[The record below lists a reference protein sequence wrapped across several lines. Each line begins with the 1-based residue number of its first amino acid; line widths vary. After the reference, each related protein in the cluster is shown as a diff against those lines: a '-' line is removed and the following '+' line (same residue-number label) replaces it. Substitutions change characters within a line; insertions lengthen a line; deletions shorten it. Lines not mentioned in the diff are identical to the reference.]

1 MDDAM
6 TPRQTALQVLGTLP
20 DDSSWDE
27 VLRTL
32 RSARRFA
39 EGYGDGGEMIARET
53 GPAWSVE
60 QPAEQV
66 TGEAAM
72 RSYDVVVERDEEGW
86 FVGSVPG
93 LAGCHTQARTIEQLL
108 ERIGEVIELCLEAS
122 GSTGTRFVG
131 IRRVTVPA

>member
-1 MDDAM
+1 M
-6 TPRQTALQVLGTLP
+6 TPRQTALQVLGSIP
-20 DDSSWDE
+20 EESSWDD

-39 EGYGDGGEMIARET
+39 EGDGADGGMIARET
-53 GPAWSVE
+53 GPAWAVE
-60 QPAEQV
+60 QPAEQL

-93 LAGCHTQARTIEQLL
+93 LAGCHTQARTVEQLL
-108 ERIGEVIELCLEAS
+108 ERVVEVIELCLEAP
-122 GSTGTRFVG
+122 GNTGTRFVG